1 MENLERILSEHT
13 FLHGLDPN
21 YLKLITGC
29 AQNVRFDAGQYLFR
43 EGEEANWFYIIR
55 QGKIAIEAFAAQ
67 RGSII
72 IDTIE
77 DGDVVGWSWIV
88 PPYQWHFD
96 AQAVEVTKAIALDGR
111 CLRMKC
117 EQDHTLGFELLKR
130 FSQLVE
136 QRLEATRMRLLDVY
150 GVQP

>member
-1 MENLERILSEHT
+1 MENLERILSQHP
-13 FLHGLDPN
+13 FLQGLDPK
-21 YLKLITGC
+21 YIKLITGC

-55 QGKIAIEAFAAQ
+55 QGKIAVETFAAQ

-77 DGDVVGWSWIV
+77 DGDVVGWSWII
-88 PPYQWHFD
+88 PPFYWRFD
-96 AQAVEVTKAIALDGR
+96 AQATEITKAIALDGK
-111 CLRMKC
+111 CLRTKC
-117 EQDHTLGFELLKR
+117 EEDHTLGYELLKR
-130 FSQLVE
+130 FTQVVE
-136 QRLEATRMRLLDVY
+136 QRLQATRVRLLDVY